1 MRKSE
6 KIIILVIVL
15 AIIFSVGTAIVIR
28 TVQEFTEGSDLGP
41 FVAVVFA
48 RLATLL
54 GFLAIIVALFLRG
67 SFKDVEKPKTDLLE
81 LEEKIQRIEKEKR
94 GVITPFFDYWLS
106 LLSSGLAKSAS

>member
-1 MRKSE
+1 MEMRKSE

-41 FVAVVFA
+41 FVVMVFA

-81 LEEKIQRIEKEKR
+81 LEEKIQKIEKEKR
-94 GVITPFFDYWLS
+94 GQ
-106 LLSSGLAKSAS
+106 